1 MQHKPII
8 LASRSP
14 RRVELLTQ
22 LGFASEIL
30 PADIDE
36 SVLPGED
43 PAVYVQRLA
52 QAKAMAIAAQHAGRG
67 LPILA
72 ADTTVALGMDI
83 LGKPADAAEA
93 MHMLKRLSGT
103 THAVHTAV
111 AVVQAGEV
119 RCLLNSTMVEMM
131 AVPEPVLAAYVAS
144 GEPMDKAG
152 AYGIQGRASAWIVR
166 IAGSYSGVMGLP
178 LFETAQLLHA
188 W

>member
-1 MQHKPII
+1 MQHKHIL

-22 LGFASEIL
+22 LGFTSEVL

-43 PAVYVQRLA
+43 PAIYVQRLA
-52 QAKAMAIAAQHAGRG
+52 QAKAQAIANQHAARG

-72 ADTTVALGMDI
+72 ADTTVAVGMDI

-111 AVVQAGEV
+111 AVQQGGAL
-119 RCLLNSTMVEMM
+119 RCLLSSTQVEMM
-131 AVPEPVLAAYVAS
+131 VVPESVLADYIAS

-152 AYGIQGRASAWIVR
+152 AYGIQGRASAWIAR
-166 IAGSYSGVMGLP
+166 IDGSYSGVMGLP